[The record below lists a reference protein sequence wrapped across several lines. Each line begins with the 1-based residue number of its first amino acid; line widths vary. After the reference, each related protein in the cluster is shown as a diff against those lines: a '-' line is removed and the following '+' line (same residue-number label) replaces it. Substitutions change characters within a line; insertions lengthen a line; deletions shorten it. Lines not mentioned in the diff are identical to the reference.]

1 MDRVEPPPTAER
13 IESRRLLLDAL
24 AALAPIAPAVVLGGG
39 QAVDLQVPPTTLPV
53 QLSTRD
59 GDLTLDVHALRG
71 PSPVGAMLSAAGLRL
86 TGGHGHWARATS
98 RLRLLFARRWPV
110 RVDVMVPGE
119 VWPVAVAGPDPR
131 DRGDASDMP
140 PMVVTLLDDA
150 PRTVAALDPADPRR
164 PTVRVAGL
172 ASLLLTKLHKFE
184 TRRLRA
190 EARGARAAPIPD
202 KDVLD
207 VVRILLAAPP
217 ALEADL
223 ARLRDDPRGAAVA
236 RTSLSVLRTCFGAPD
251 QLGGRQA
258 HALLTAHGVPH
269 LAAEACARGA
279 HLAEALAP
287 W

>member
-1 MDRVEPPPTAER
+1 MHRVEPPPTAER

-39 QAVDLQVPPTTLPV
+39 QAVDLQVPASTLPV

-59 GDLTLDVHALRG
+59 GDLTLDVRALTG
-71 PSPVGAMLSAAGLRL
+71 PSPVGAMLAAAGLRI
-86 TGGHGHWARATS
+86 TGGHGHWARAAS
-98 RLRLLFARRWPV
+98 RLRLFLARRWPV
-110 RVDVMVPGE
+110 RVDVMVPGGD
-119 VWPVAVAGPDPR
+119 WPVAVAGPDPR
-131 DRGDASDMP
+131 ASGDASDMP

-150 PRTVAALDPADPRR
+150 PRVVGALDPADPRR

-190 EARGARAAPIPD
+190 EARGARAAPIHD

-207 VVRILLAAPP
+207 VVRIVLAAPP
-217 ALEADL
+217 TLATDL

-236 RTSLSVLRTCFGAPD
+236 RTSLSVLRTCFGALD
-251 QLGGRQA
+251 ALGGRQA
-258 HALLTAHGVPH
+258 HAVLAAAGVP
-269 LAAEACARGA
+269 R
-279 HLAEALAP
+279 LAEDA
-287 W
+287 

>member
-1 MDRVEPPPTAER
+1 MHRVEPPPTAEM

-39 QAVDLQVPPTTLPV
+39 QAVDLQVPVSTLPV

-71 PSPVGAMLSAAGLRL
+71 PSPVAAMLAGAGLRI
-86 TGGHGHWARATS
+86 TGGHGHWARPAG

-119 VWPVAVAGPDPR
+119 PWPVAVAGPDPR

-140 PMVVTLLDDA
+140 PMVVTLLDAA
-150 PRTVAALDPADPRR
+150 PRTVEALDPADPRR
-164 PTVRVAGL
+164 PTARVAGL

-190 EARGARAAPIPD
+190 VARGARAAPIPD

-217 ALEADL
+217 TLEPDL
-223 ARLRDDPRGAAVA
+223 ARIRDDARGAEVA

-251 QLGGRQA
+251 RLGGRQA
-258 HALLTAHGVPH
+258 HALLSAHGVPH
-269 LAAEACARGA
+269 LAVEACARA
-279 HLAEALAP
+279 ARLAEALAP